1 MKSPLFLI
9 GYIFFISSCDM
20 QVPTVPEYKK
30 DDSEQPKMESEAVT
44 KPVIAEP
51 TQPRPPLKRKI
62 NKQDSAKLFET
73 KNLPIT
79 RGTPKRPTPP
89 EDILDK

>member
-1 MKSPLFLI
+1 
-9 GYIFFISSCDM
+9 M

-51 TQPRPPLKRKI
+51 TQPRQPLKRKI

-79 RGTPKRPTPP
+79 RGTPKRPTTP